1 MRLPFPV
8 IVNAAAGDGGCDE
21 EIAKLRDAFAAAGA
35 QAHVFAARRGAELQ
49 SMAMRAVREK
59 PAVVVAAGGDGT
71 INAVASALVGTDIAL
86 GIVPLGTFNHFARD
100 LNIALDLEAAVR
112 TIVGGHS
119 IRVDVGEV
127 NERIFINNS
136 SVGLY
141 PSFVLLRERQQK
153 RLGRGKWHA
162 IFWAI
167 ITVLRRSPF
176 LDVRLRLDQVEQ
188 HRRTPFVFI
197 GNNEYQMEGFDIG
210 RRGRLDRGCLSVYV
224 TQRRDRG
231 GLIRLALAALFGR
244 LRQGRDFAA
253 GTAHCL
259 RIEARHKHLLVATDG
274 EVAPMQMPL
283 DYRIRAGALR
293 VLVPA
298 PDPPSS

>member
-1 MRLPFPV
+1 MRPSFLV
-8 IVNAAAGDGGCDE
+8 IVNTEAGERRHDE
-21 EIAKLRDAFAAAGA
+21 HIAKLRDAFDAAGA
-35 QAHVFAARRGAELQ
+35 QAHFFAARHGAELQ
-49 SMAMRAVREK
+49 SMARRAAREK
-59 PAVVVAAGGDGT
+59 PAVIVAGGGDGT
-71 INAVASALVGTDIAL
+71 INAVASVLVGTDIAL
-86 GIVPLGTFNHFARD
+86 GIVPLGTFNHFAKD

-112 TIVGGHS
+112 IIVGGHS

-127 NERIFINNS
+127 NGRIFINSS

-141 PSFVLLRERQQK
+141 PAFVLLRERQQK

-162 IFWAI
+162 MFWAI

-197 GNNEYQMEGFDIG
+197 GNNEYQMEGFNIG
-210 RRGRLDRGCLSVYV
+210 RRERLDVGRLSVYV
-224 TQRRDRG
+224 TQRPDRG

-244 LRQGRDFAA
+244 LRQDRDFIA
-253 GTAHCL
+253 GTARSL

-298 PDPPSS
+298 PDPPNS

>member
-1 MRLPFPV
+1 MRPSFPV
-8 IVNAAAGDGGCDE
+8 ILNDSAGNGCRDE
-21 EIAKLRDAFAAAGA
+21 DIAKLRDAFDAAGA
-35 QAHVFAARRGAELQ
+35 QAHFFAARRGAELQ
-49 SMAMRAVREK
+49 SMAMRAAREK
-59 PAVVVAAGGDGT
+59 PAVIVAAGGDGT

-100 LNIALDLEAAVR
+100 LHIALDLEAAVR

-127 NERIFINNS
+127 NGRIFINNS

-141 PSFVLLRERQQK
+141 PAFVLLRERQQR
-153 RLGRGKWHA
+153 RLGRGKWQA
-162 IFWAI
+162 MFWAI

-197 GNNEYQMEGFDIG
+197 GNNEYQMEGFNIG
-210 RRGRLDRGCLSVYV
+210 RRERLDSGCLSVYV

-253 GTAHCL
+253 ATAHTL

-298 PDPPSS
+298 PDPPNS